1 MRLRMRTIGLL
12 GMVAALALTACG
24 GDDDAPT
31 PLSTATRVPQ
41 STAVPTDTSTPIP
54 VSVEKR
60 GGTLTV
66 GSVGAAPNL
75 DINGRSSLQTILQIG
90 SAYNGLV
97 ETDPLDNTSIIPG
110 LAERWELSSDG
121 KTYTFHLRNN
131 VRWHDG
137 QPFVAEDV
145 KFSLERSLEKVK
157 GYAGK
162 WLASIEEI
170 TVVNPTTVQIQLQ
183 SPQLSLL
190 GALAVPS
197 YGGGSIV
204 PKHVLDE
211 DPTALETSV
220 VGTGPFKLT
229 RYERGVEALLERND
243 DYWVSGRPYLDAV
256 LTIPIPDASTRL
268 SAFIAGRVDMLS
280 FDTPMTPQEAQIL
293 RQRMPKASV
302 VPFDRLNVMA
312 MSFNPTEGSPWAD
325 VRVRKAAY
333 LAVDRQQLISGA
345 GGGEGKLAVTL
356 LPEEYRVS
364 EQELSTWPGFRQP
377 KQDDI
382 AEAKRL
388 LVDAGYQN
396 GFDFT
401 LMSTSRDPIFDDVA
415 LILQQQLGQI
425 GLNMTV
431 ESPEWGAYVDRY
443 RKNTWVTKVSR
454 CSMFFPDPDASAMQ
468 QMNPP
473 SCLTGMQD
481 PKLLDIA
488 KRQTQAATGAERKAL
503 LIELQKHVAEEVP
516 HLVAFYTQFYL
527 AHWPAVM
534 NWEPQPGLIF
544 NSRYQDVWLDR

>member
-1 MRLRMRTIGLL
+1 MRFKMRTIGLL
-12 GMVAALALTACG
+12 GMVAALALAACG
-24 GDDDAPT
+24 GDDDTPT
-31 PLSTATRVPQ
+31 PSATRVPATATPNVITIVV
-41 STAVPTDTSTPIP
+41 TAVPTHTPIP
-54 VSVEKR
+54 VPVEKR
-60 GGTLTV
+60 GGTLKV
-66 GSVGAAPNL
+66 ASVGPAPHL

-90 SAYNGLV
+90 AAYNGLV
-97 ETDPLDNTSIIPG
+97 EADPLDNTVIIPG

-121 KTYTFHLRNN
+121 RTYTFHLRNN

-145 KFSLERSLEKVK
+145 KFSLERSLDKVK
-157 GYAGK
+157 SYAGK

-170 TVVNPTTVQIQLQ
+170 TVVDPTTVQIRLQ
-183 SPQLSLL
+183 FPQQSLL

-229 RYERGVEALLERND
+229 RYERGVEYLLERND
-243 DYWVSGRPYLDAV
+243 DYWVPGRPYLDGI

-268 SAFIAGRVDMLS
+268 TAFIAGRVDLLS
-280 FDTPMTPQEAQIL
+280 YDTPMTPQEAQIL
-293 RQRMPKASV
+293 RKRMPEASLK
-302 VPFDRLNVMA
+302 PFDRLNVMA
-312 MSFNPTEGSPWAD
+312 MSFNPIEGSPWAD

-333 LAVDRQQLISGA
+333 LAVDRQQMIRTA

-356 LPEEYRVS
+356 LPEEFRVS
-364 EQELSTWPGFRQP
+364 EEELSTWPGLRQP

-382 AEAKRL
+382 AEAKQL
-388 LVDAGYQN
+388 LADAGYPN

-401 LMSTSRDPIFDDVA
+401 LMSTTRDPIFDDVA
-415 LILQQQLGQI
+415 LVLQQQLGQI

-431 ESPEWGAYVDRY
+431 DSPEWGVYVDRY

-454 CSMFFPDPDASAMQ
+454 CSMFFPDPDAAAMQ
-468 QMNPP
+468 QMTPP

-488 KRQTQAATGAERKAL
+488 RRQTQAATVAERKAL
-503 LIELQKHVAEEVP
+503 LIELQEHVAEQVP
-516 HLVAFYTQFYL
+516 TWWCSTLSST
-527 AHWPAVM
+527 WPIG
-534 NWEPQPGLIF
+534 Q
-544 NSRYQDVWLDR
+544 R